1 MRGFNAIG
9 AIAGLLNIEF
19 IPIRW
24 ERFDLMILKDRFF
37 DEGIQRF
44 LSLLHEAQFR
54 QIADALEGYD
64 INTSGKMVF
73 PQDSDK
79 EV

>member
-1 MRGFNAIG
+1 MGKTGIG
-9 AIAGLLNIEF
+9 AVAGLLNIGF

-44 LSLLHEAQFR
+44 LSLLHEPQFR
-54 QIADALEGYD
+54 RIAESLNGYD
-64 INTSGKMVF
+64 ISMSGKMLF
-73 PQDSDK
+73 PQDSEK
-79 EV
+79 EI